1 MHIFFLDL
9 KISIDM
15 YAPII
20 FSLINNGQKVILI
33 NLNLMQNFNE
43 KNDKILAFLSNNSNC
58 TLINNNQIK
67 NFKFTLFK
75 FFFSFLKYF
84 DRGKY
89 YSKYRFW
96 KFLWN
101 ENFYLSSRFIKKI
114 SISNNVKTLTIL
126 EDLPPKKKKKNF
138 YQKYFKRIKNTYH
151 YNAWWY

>member
-75 FFFSFLKYF
+75 FFFF
-84 DRGKY
+84 
-89 YSKYRFW
+89 
-96 KFLWN
+96 
-101 ENFYLSSRFIKKI
+101 KI
-114 SISNNVKTLTIL
+114 
-126 EDLPPKKKKKNF
+126 F
-138 YQKYFKRIKNTYH
+138 R
-151 YNAWWY
+151 

>member
-1 MHIFFLDL
+1 
-9 KISIDM
+9 
-15 YAPII
+15 
-20 FSLINNGQKVILI
+20 
-33 NLNLMQNFNE
+33 MQNFNE

-58 TLINNNQIK
+58 KLINNNQIK

-75 FFFSFLKYF
+75 FFFLLKYF

-126 EDLPPKKKKKNF
+126 EDLPLKKFLSKIFQKN
-138 YQKYFKRIKNTYH
+138 
-151 YNAWWY
+151 